1 MSLPV
6 LFTAPFTSGNA
17 VLIALLEAG
26 IPHEA
31 RYVNLRAQE
40 HKQPAFLAINPKGQV
55 PALQLPDGR
64 VLTEHPALMAWAA
77 AEAPDAGLM
86 PTDPAGMAEALQWAT
101 WGGWVLAT
109 AIGPAYAPARFA
121 EPSTPETEAAIRA
134 RGLAKLAEAVAL
146 IERTLADG
154 REWLLGGPRRSIA
167 DIAANMVSG
176 AATAFKLD
184 MAPWPRVGALAARFA
199 ELPGVQEARARDR
212 AAASA

>member
-31 RYVNLRAQE
+31 RYVNLRAGE
-40 HKQPAFLAINPKGQV
+40 HKRPEFLAINPKGQV
-55 PALQLPDGR
+55 PALRLPDGR
-64 VLTEHPALMAWAA
+64 VLTEHPALMAWTAA
-77 AEAPDAGLM
+77 AAPESGLM
-86 PTDPAGMAEALQWAT
+86 PADPAGMAEALQWAT

-121 EPSTPETEAAIRA
+121 DPATPETEAAIRA
-134 RGLAKLAEAVAL
+134 RAMAKLAEAVAL
-146 IERTLADG
+146 IETTLSDG

-184 MAPWPRVGALAARFA
+184 MAPWPRVGALAERFSA
-199 ELPGVQEARARDR
+199 LPGVKEARARDR
-212 AAASA
+212 AAAA